1 MVPTAE
7 SLLVQRNAHSHH
19 TLQPTCLGT
28 LIALKL
34 TIVFSPPFWLIR
46 RAPRLETPFAL
57 EDDFA
62 CHKMA
67 PSEPHR
73 LSQGNVLLRCLRT
86 KETIVIEKSEDS
98 VEEVVDLAEEFLV
111 REYR

>member
-1 MVPTAE
+1 MRPGKQPPRPTTYMPGNINCFK
-7 SLLVQRNAHSHH
+7 V
-19 TLQPTCLGT
+19 
-28 LIALKL
+28 
-34 TIVFSPPFWLIR
+34 TIVFAPPVLLIR
-46 RAPRLETPFAL
+46 RAPRFETPFAL

-73 LSQGNVLLRCLRT
+73 RSQGNVLLRCLRT
-86 KETIVIEKSEDS
+86 NETIVIEKSEDS
-98 VEEVVDLAEEFLV
+98 VEEVVELAEEFLV